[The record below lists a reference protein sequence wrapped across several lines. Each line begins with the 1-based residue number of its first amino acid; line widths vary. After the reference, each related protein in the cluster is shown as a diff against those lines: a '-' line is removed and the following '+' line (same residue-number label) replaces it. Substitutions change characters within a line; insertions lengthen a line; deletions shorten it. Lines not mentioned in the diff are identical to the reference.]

1 MNAKRFR
8 TTFLLW
14 LFVVLSA
21 ISVVYFNYLSR
32 NAFIDYQD
40 LRAGAQSL
48 EVEWGRLLIQR
59 SSSASIT
66 RMESEAEKKLA
77 MHTPEVKEVVLVKGA
92 VQ

>member
-77 MHTPEVKEVVLVKGA
+77 MHTPEVKEVVLVKGV